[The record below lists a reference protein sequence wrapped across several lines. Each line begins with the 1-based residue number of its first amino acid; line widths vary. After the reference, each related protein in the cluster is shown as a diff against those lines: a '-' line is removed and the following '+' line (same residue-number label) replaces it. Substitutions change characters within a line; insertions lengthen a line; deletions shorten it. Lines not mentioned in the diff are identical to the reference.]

1 MWELYYKESL
11 APNWCFLTMV
21 LEKTLESPLDC
32 KKIQPVNCKGDQSW
46 IFTERTDAEAKAPI
60 LWPPDGKNWLTGND
74 PDAGNDWRWEEKEMT
89 EDEMVGWH
97 HWLNGHEFE
106 QAPGVGD
113 GQGGLECCIPWGCKE
128 SDMTEWLNWIELNW
142 WKDRVNGELYQTNWK
157 QNLFLKKKIIRTV
170 YLSFSSLTTL
180 G

>member
-1 MWELYYKESL
+1 MKAERQRIDAFEMWFWRRLLRVHWTARRSNQSIVKEISPEYSL
-11 APNWCFLTMV
+11 GGPTVKFSETA
-21 LEKTLESPLDC
+21 
-32 KKIQPVNCKGDQSW
+32 
-46 IFTERTDAEAKAPI
+46 I
-60 LWPPDGKNWLTGND
+60 LWPPDAKNWLIGKD
-74 PDAGNDWRWEEKEMT
+74 PESRNDWRWEEKEMT